1 MQGGFIMHTHGNLAL
16 NPAYKPEY
24 RPTQAGLRKKA
35 EITQH
40 EAAKSKAKNLNVA
53 VAIFYIVL
61 IFSVAFCLVS
71 REVSLYE
78 KSRQINALENR
89 LEQAQ
94 SETKQAR
101 VAAERAID
109 LKTIEESALSQFAMS
124 RPEKS
129 QTVYINIQQDDYTG
143 KVAQKDMGIEIQQSI
158 QSSIKNLFGIF
169 GIN

>member
-1 MQGGFIMHTHGNLAL
+1 MRTNGNLAL

-24 RPTQAGLRKKA
+24 RPTQSGLKKKA
-35 EITQH
+35 V
-40 EAAKSKAKNLNVA
+40 AKQPDTSKAKAKNLNVV

-61 IFSVAFCLVS
+61 IFAVAFCLVS

-78 KSRQINALENR
+78 KSSEINRLENR
-89 LEQAQ
+89 LEQAK

-101 VAAERAID
+101 IAAEKAVD
-109 LKTIEESALSQFAMS
+109 LKTIEETATSKFAMS

-129 QTVYINIQQDDYTG
+129 QTVYINIRQEDYTE
-143 KVAQKDMGIEIQQSI
+143 KTAEKNLGIELQQNI
-158 QSSIKNLFGIF
+158 QSSIQNLFGIF

>member
-1 MQGGFIMHTHGNLAL
+1 MRTNGNLAL

-24 RPTQAGLRKKA
+24 RPTQAGLKKKA
-35 EITQH
+35 EVTH
-40 EAAKSKAKNLNVA
+40 LDTSKAKAKAKNLNVV
-53 VAIFYIVL
+53 VALFYIVL
-61 IFSVAFCLVS
+61 IFAVAFCLVG

-78 KSRQINALENR
+78 KSSEINR
-89 LEQAQ
+89 LENKLEQAK

-101 VAAERAID
+101 VAAEKAVN
-109 LKTIEESALSQFAMS
+109 LKTIEETATTKFAMS

-129 QTVYINIQQDDYTG
+129 QTVYINIRQDDYAE
-143 KVAQKDMGIEIQQSI
+143 KIAEKNLGIELQQGI

>member
-1 MQGGFIMHTHGNLAL
+1 MRTNGNLAL

-24 RPTQAGLRKKA
+24 RPTPAGLKRKA
-35 EITQH
+35 ELRQH
-40 EAAKSKAKNLNVA
+40 EAAKAKAKAKNLNVA
-53 VAIFYIVL
+53 VAIFYIAV
-61 IFSVAFCLVS
+61 IFAIAFCLVG

-78 KSRQINALENR
+78 KSSEINRLENR
-89 LEQAQ
+89 LEQVK

-101 VAAERAID
+101 VGAEKAVD
-109 LKTIEESALSQFAMS
+109 LKTIEESATTKFAMT

-129 QTVYINIQQDDYTG
+129 QTVYINIRQNDYTE
-143 KVAQKDMGIEIQQSI
+143 KTAEKNIAIEFQQGI